1 MARKP
6 RIEFY
11 GAFYHVITR
20 GNQRQKI
27 FRDEQDFKRYLE
39 ILRSYKQRYRYSLHS
54 YVLMSNHVHL
64 LIETGEVPLF
74 KIIQGINQSFTM
86 YFNRKY
92 RTIGHLFQGRYK
104 AILCDKDRYL
114 LALIKYIHSNPVRAK
129 IVQNLDEYPW
139 SGHHYYERKTAKDD
153 LVDVDQALRM
163 FSEDKTTT
171 RKLYQ
176 NFIGEGTIKKDDI
189 YKTIDQR
196 LLGDEQFVERVMEHY
211 DGEVAQRRREKEF
224 TLGKIA
230 EGINLEIG
238 IALKEIRGKN
248 KGQDK
253 TTGRRL
259 FCLVADE
266 YGYRGREIADYI
278 KKDPAIVT
286 RDLKTK
292 DYLSEE
298 MEKVITMLKK
308 DKIVNSQV

>member
-39 ILRSYKQRYRYSLHS
+39 ILGNYKQRYRYSLHS

-92 RTIGHLFQGRYK
+92 KTVGHLFQGRYK

-114 LALIKYIHSNPVRAK
+114 LSLIKYMHTNPVRAK
-129 IVQNLDEYPW
+129 IVQKPDDYPW
-139 SGHHYYERKTAKDD
+139 SGHHYYAKKAARDD

-163 FSEDKTTT
+163 FSEDKTTA

-196 LLGDEQFVERVMEHY
+196 LLGDEQFVEKVMEHY
-211 DGEVAQRRREKEF
+211 DGEVAQRRTKKEF
-224 TLGKIA
+224 TLREIA
-230 EGINLEIG
+230 EGIMLEKG
-238 IALKEIRGKN
+238 IALTKIRGKN

-259 FCLVADE
+259 FCLVANE

-298 MEKVITMLKK
+298 IEKVITMLKK
-308 DKIVNSQV
+308 DNIVNSQV